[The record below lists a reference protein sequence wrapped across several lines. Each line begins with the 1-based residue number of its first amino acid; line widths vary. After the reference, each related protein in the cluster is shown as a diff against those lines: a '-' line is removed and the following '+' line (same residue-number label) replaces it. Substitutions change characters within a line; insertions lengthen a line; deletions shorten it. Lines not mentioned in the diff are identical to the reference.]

1 MMNSREG
8 GITSPDSFNAAY
20 GEVLWNCSFD
30 RLPTDPF
37 LLAPDKVYYLAFAD
51 DLVVMSCDSVKLNS
65 KLGILSE
72 QLSRFGMTMNAEKTK
87 VMCFPGFFIG
97 PHPCF
102 SVSGSQLE
110 FVDSFKYLGFHIDSN
125 LSWDKHRDSIQSRA
139 VTASNQVG
147 ALLCR
152 LKVSNVEKL
161 RLFFVAFVLSQ
172 LYGKELMS
180 LKGSILQDLAHSFL
194 VKCLSLPRSF
204 PKIICFAL
212 LGVPP
217 LNWQQARMFARFI
230 QRIFEGEGKLHP
242 AASCFL
248 WDRLLCHEF
257 LFCWFSEFSFLF
269 EGAIPVDE
277 VVDLNPLLLSVDR
290 LDAILRVEN
299 NSLLS
304 GLRQSASFFFLEIFP
319 SGVASPNFRRT
330 LGSLDYEDARLFVL
344 FLGNSW
350 RWSVFR
356 TPRRACFCD
365 GPRPFLNLVV
375 HC

>member
-1 MMNSREG
+1 MQIN
-8 GITSPDSFNAAY
+8 PLF
-20 GEVLWNCSFD
+20 
-30 RLPTDPF
+30 F
-37 LLAPDKVYYLAFAD
+37 LI
-51 DLVVMSCDSVKLNS
+51 S
-65 KLGILSE
+65 
-72 QLSRFGMTMNAEKTK
+72 
-87 VMCFPGFFIG
+87 
-97 PHPCF
+97 H
-102 SVSGSQLE
+102 
-110 FVDSFKYLGFHIDSN
+110 
-125 LSWDKHRDSIQSRA
+125 RA

-180 LKGSILQDLAHSFL
+180 LKSSILQDLAHSFL

-356 TPRRACFCD
+356 TPRRACFFCSLSLSSPHFFQCPSFPCPMAIANFSWPEWVALCRR
-365 GPRPFLNLVV
+365 GEWIVAMTTLRNLLILWGRETGALSDSVSEWLG
-375 HC
+375 